1 MIEVKNLGLIM
12 YKNRKKIRRK
22 KDERKEINKKYIII
36 ANTEVFLQFESTII
50 DEVKKKCKIILNCM
64 TT

>member
-1 MIEVKNLGLIM
+1 M

-50 DEVKKKCKIILNCM
+50 NEVKKK
-64 TT
+64 

>member
-36 ANTEVFLQFESTII
+36 EVFLQFESTII
-50 DEVKKKCKIILNCM
+50 NEVKKK
-64 TT
+64 

>member
-22 KDERKEINKKYIII
+22 RGWKKEINKKYIII
-36 ANTEVFLQFESTII
+36 ANTEVFFT
-50 DEVKKKCKIILNCM
+50 VRKHNN
-64 TT
+64 